1 MFNAVSGVAYNLNVN
16 MGRLNTTGNILL
28 GTNITFR
35 RMTEA
40 N

>member
-1 MFNAVSGVAYNLNVN
+1 MFNAVSGVAYNFNVN
-16 MGRLNTTGNILL
+16 MGRANTTGNLL
-28 GTNITFR
+28 IGTNVTFR